1 MMDIDIEKLV
11 RAAAEGLDL
20 SKFKGDVVG
29 VKIVENEIG
38 NVEEGG
44 IGIKNEYY
52 SSDNRG
58 QAPATQ
64 AQREPVACLTFTSK
78 YDGKKLLTVYNR
90 LKDDYVTCTEETW
103 LYLWGVFVHP
113 VKRVTIDKPEKP
125 AVWSAKRGKKS
136 ALMEMVRA
144 LVANDCGE
152 ILKKTAKWFVF
163 SDGTMP
169 DPEFLKSYELNGKSK
184 TEFLQLVTV
193 H

>member
-52 SSDNRG
+52 SSNMEEFPADRIGGHTDNG
-58 QAPATQ
+58 
-64 AQREPVACLTFTSK
+64 LTFTSK
-78 YDGKKLLTVYNR
+78 YDGKKLLTVYHR

-113 VKRVTIDKPEKP
+113 VKKVTIDRPEKP
-125 AVWSAKRGKKS
+125 AVWSAMRGKKS

-163 SDGTMP
+163 SDGTIP